1 MNIDHSRPSGSLPG
15 GESSLMKPAPFRLQN
30 KTSRNVVRVTLV
42 TLSLAGMVTGCTWIP
57 TMINQGVDAATT
69 VAEHRSLYTTAKDYT
84 IRSEI
89 RSRFADEGLLL
100 DISTDVYNGRVML
113 TGLVNYSAE
122 RDRAEELARLV
133 SGVRGIYNEIQITRN
148 PSLQAFLYASAEG
161 LVVESKLKVK
171 LLTAEGVRSINYRL
185 RAMNGVVYVFGTAVS
200 PEELDRVVNIAY
212 ATRDVRDVITHV
224 MRQDID
230 ESQVGTRG
238 TELLPTLEGLR
249 GQVLSIQDGDTL
261 TVMVGNKRENVRLI
275 GSEAPDLIHSVRGKQ
290 ARDLLGRLV
299 GGKAIRLE
307 IDPVR
312 RDRSKRLLAYVYAG
326 DTFVNLELIRQGQA
340 AVSKG
345 RPSLQ
350 YAEEYRKAQTEAQQ
364 AGRGMWEA
372 KPLLS
377 KLR

>member
-1 MNIDHSRPSGSLPG
+1 
-15 GESSLMKPAPFRLQN
+15 MKLSPFRLHHE
-30 KTSRNVVRVTLV
+30 TSQNVVRVTLV

-69 VAEHRSLYTTAKDYT
+69 VAEHRSLYTTAKDYS

-89 RSRFADEGLLL
+89 RSKFADEGLLL

-113 TGLVNYSAE
+113 TGLVNYTAE

-133 SGVRGIYNEIQITRN
+133 GGVREIYNEIQITRN
-148 PSLQAFLYASAEG
+148 ASIPAFLEASAEG
-161 LVVESKLKVK
+161 LIVETKLKVK

-185 RAMNGVVYVFGTAVS
+185 RAMNGVVYVLGTAGS
-200 PEELDRVVNIAY
+200 PQELDRVVDIAY
-212 ATRDVRDVITHV
+212 ATLDVRDVITHV

-230 ESQVGTRG
+230 EPQVATARG
-238 TELLPTLEGLR
+238 TELPTAEGLR

-275 GSEAPDLIHSVRGKQ
+275 GSEAPNLAHSVRGKQ
-290 ARDLLGRLV
+290 SRHFLGHLV

-312 RDRSKRLLAYVYAG
+312 RDPSKRLLAYVYAG

-345 RPSLQ
+345 RPSLK
-350 YAEEYRKAQTEAQQ
+350 YAEDYQKAQIEAQE
-364 AGRGMWEA
+364 AGRGIWET
-372 KPLLS
+372 KHLL
-377 KLR
+377 K

>member
-1 MNIDHSRPSGSLPG
+1 
-15 GESSLMKPAPFRLQN
+15 MKLSTFRLHHE
-30 KTSRNVVRVTLV
+30 TSQSAVRVTV
-42 TLSLAGMVTGCTWIP
+42 FTLALAGLVSGCTWIP
-57 TMINQGVDAATT
+57 SIINQGVDAATT

-89 RSRFADEGLLL
+89 RSKFGDESLLL

-113 TGLVNYSAE
+113 TGLVNNAAE
-122 RDRAEELARLV
+122 RNRAEELTRLV
-133 SGVRGIYNEIQITRN
+133 SGVREIYNEIQITDKAGIR
-148 PSLQAFLYASAEG
+148 ASAEG
-161 LVVESKLKVK
+161 LIIETKLKVK
-171 LLTAEGVRSINYRL
+171 LVTAEGVRSINYRL
-185 RAMNGVVYVFGTAVS
+185 RAMDGVVYVLGTAVS

-212 ATRDVRDVITHV
+212 ATLDVRDVITHV

-230 ESQVGTRG
+230 EPQVASARG
-238 TELLPTLEGLR
+238 TELSPTPEGLQ

-261 TVMVGNKRENVRLI
+261 TVMVGNKRQNVRLI
-275 GSEAPDLIHSVRGKQ
+275 GSEAPHLTHSVRGKQ
-290 ARDLLGRLV
+290 ARDFLGHLV

-312 RDRSKRLLAYVYAG
+312 RDPSKRLLAYVYEG

-345 RPSLQ
+345 RPSLK
-350 YAEEYRKAQTEAQQ
+350 YAEEYRQAQTEAQE

-372 KPLLS
+372 KHLL
-377 KLR
+377 K

>member
-1 MNIDHSRPSGSLPG
+1 
-15 GESSLMKPAPFRLQN
+15 MKLSPFRLQN
-30 KTSRNVVRVTLV
+30 KTSQSAVRVTLF
-42 TLSLAGMVTGCTWIP
+42 TLSLACMVTGCTWIP

-89 RSRFADEGLLL
+89 RSRLGDEGLLL

-113 TGLVNYSAE
+113 TGLVNYTAE
-122 RDRAEELARLV
+122 RDRAEELTRLV
-133 SGVRGIYNEIQITRN
+133 SGVREIYNEIQITRN
-148 PSLQAFLYASAEG
+148 ASLQAFLQASAEG
-161 LVVESKLKVK
+161 MVVESKLKVK

-185 RAMNGVVYVFGTAVS
+185 RAMNGVVYVFGTAAS
-200 PEELDRVVNIAY
+200 TEELDRVVNIAY

-230 ESQVGTRG
+230 DSQVATTRE
-238 TELLPTLEGLR
+238 TELLPISEGLR

-275 GSEAPDLIHSVRGKQ
+275 GSEAHLIPSVRGKQ

-307 IDPVR
+307 TDPVR

-345 RPSLQ
+345 RPSLK
-350 YAEEYRKAQTEAQQ
+350 YAEEYQKAQTEAQE

>member
-1 MNIDHSRPSGSLPG
+1 
-15 GESSLMKPAPFRLQN
+15 MKLSPCRLQN
-30 KTSRNVVRVTLV
+30 KTSQSVVRATLV

-89 RSRFADEGLLL
+89 RSRLGDEGLLL

-113 TGLVNYSAE
+113 TGLVNYTAE

-148 PSLQAFLYASAEG
+148 ASVQAFLQASAEG

-230 ESQVGTRG
+230 DSQVATTRG
-238 TELLPTLEGLR
+238 TELLPTSEGLR
-249 GQVLSIQDGDTL
+249 GQVLSIQYGYTL

-275 GSEAPDLIHSVRGKQ
+275 GSEVPHLIHSVRGKQ

-307 IDPVR
+307 IEPVR

-345 RPSLQ
+345 RPSLK
-350 YAEEYRKAQTEAQQ
+350 YAEEYQKAQIEAQQ